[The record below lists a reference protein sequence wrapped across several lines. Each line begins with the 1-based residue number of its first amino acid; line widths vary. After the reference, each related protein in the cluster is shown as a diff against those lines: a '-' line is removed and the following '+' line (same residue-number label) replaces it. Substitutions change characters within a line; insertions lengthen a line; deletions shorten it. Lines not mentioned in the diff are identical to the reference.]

1 MVAQGITFPSRAGGG
16 RISPHDVRFVSQ
28 PAVLDCAAS
37 SLISRIAQLCLLPV
51 CLSLSIRNFYNALRS
66 VLTMELELNTTM
78 QYWWEALSISL
89 SIPSQQ
95 QTQGTLFVKAQFNL
109 NKMSFRNKL
118 VFSKILMM

>member
-1 MVAQGITFPSRAGGG
+1 MPGCIKT
-16 RISPHDVRFVSQ
+16 
-28 PAVLDCAAS
+28 
-37 SLISRIAQLCLLPV
+37 V

-109 NKMSFRNKL
+109 NKMSLRNKL
-118 VFSKILMM
+118 FSSKY